1 MRRSLFGRALTG
13 VLGLWLTAS
22 ISGVALQAC
31 PTHGGVMPLMGAN
44 MHHTGTDCSGPSA
57 QLPGESGTPNQSQQG
72 TGHDCHHGHQCTC
85 PGTCCAT
92 GVMTLA
98 AGRLV
103 AIPVVPVA
111 VAAVTSAPV
120 NDVRAVA
127 APDVA
132 LPPPLGPPALQV

>member
-1 MRRSLFGRALTG
+1 MLRSALTG
-13 VLGLWLTAS
+13 ILGLWLTAS
-22 ISGVALQAC
+22 ISGIALQAC
-31 PTHGGVMPLMGAN
+31 PTHGEVMPLMAGD
-44 MHHTGTDCSGPSA
+44 MHHAGTDCTGSGARLPS
-57 QLPGESGTPNQSQQG
+57 ESGTPSHSHHG

-92 GVMTLA
+92 GIVTLA

-103 AIPVVPVA
+103 AIPVVSVA
-111 VAAVTSAPV
+111 VATISPAPV
-120 NDVRAVA
+120 SDVRAVA